1 MFKSVIQYYLLLQGH
16 NNRCTQQIYKT
27 SHLGGKVSLCLELLK
42 EGRQEESG
50 EEEDDRPE

>member
-1 MFKSVIQYYLLLQGH
+1 MFKSVIQYYLVITG
-16 NNRCTQQIYKT
+16 CTQQIYKT